1 MSYEQEISPLREKIN
16 VLNNQIIKK
25 IQERK
30 EIAIKIGQIKK
41 RFGKPIKD
49 ESRENI
55 VYYQVRKLAKKHGLA
70 PDKVEKIFKEIIS
83 LSIDAEETT

>member
-1 MSYEQEISPLREKIN
+1 MSYEQEIGPLREKIN
-16 VLNNQIIKK
+16 VLNNQIIKN

-41 RFGKPIKD
+41 RFGRPIKD

-55 VYYQVRKLAKKHGLA
+55 VYHQVRKLAKKHGLA

-83 LSIDAEETT
+83 LSIDAEETI